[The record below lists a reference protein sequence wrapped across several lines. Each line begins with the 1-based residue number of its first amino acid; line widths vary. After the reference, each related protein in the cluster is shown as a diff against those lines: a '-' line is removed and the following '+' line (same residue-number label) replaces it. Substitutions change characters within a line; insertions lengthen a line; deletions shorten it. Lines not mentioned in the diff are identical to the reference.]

1 MPNGLAPCP
10 GALGRSDGRERP
22 RGDPRL
28 VPACGSVMACWQR
41 NWQLTQ
47 PPAAARRRRTDMK
60 ITKASAAATT
70 APAAATV
77 TAITRAAL
85 SK

>member
-1 MPNGLAPCP
+1 
-10 GALGRSDGRERP
+10 
-22 RGDPRL
+22 
-28 VPACGSVMACWQR
+28 
-41 NWQLTQ
+41 
-47 PPAAARRRRTDMK
+47 MK
-60 ITKASAAATT
+60 ITKASAAAIT